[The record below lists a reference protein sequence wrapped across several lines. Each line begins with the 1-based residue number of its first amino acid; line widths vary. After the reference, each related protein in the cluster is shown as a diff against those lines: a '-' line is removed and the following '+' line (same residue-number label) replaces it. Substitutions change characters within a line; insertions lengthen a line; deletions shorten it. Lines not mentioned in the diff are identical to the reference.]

1 MAVPLM
7 FASSASFS
15 FLVWESIP
23 SPFSVHKIE
32 VGSTPS
38 GEEYMAPPLGRG
50 VWGLGSHLKLWG
62 CSRMEYQEGS
72 KTKKRTLRSHLSPWN
87 RPLLKLTTCELF
99 TAWSH
104 VMCMCLQIFIFAQV
118 VLCYVFVLQRLLKN
132 SLVGGWVLAKE
143 WNNPTVK
150 FIQISTHVSLLKQP

>member
-1 MAVPLM
+1 MFYCDYVTWLCLWCLPPQHHFPFLSGSPSLPL
-7 FASSASFS
+7 SQSTR
-15 FLVWESIP
+15 LRWKP
-23 SPFSVHKIE
+23 
-32 VGSTPS
+32 TPS

-104 VMCMCLQIFIFAQV
+104 VMCMCLQIFI
-118 VLCYVFVLQRLLKN
+118 LLKLSCVMFLFFKDFWRILWWGMGTCKRMKQSN
-132 SLVGGWVLAKE
+132 S
-143 WNNPTVK
+143 
-150 FIQISTHVSLLKQP
+150 

>member
-1 MAVPLM
+1 MAVPLL

-38 GEEYMAPPLGRG
+38 GEEYMTPPLGRG
-50 VWGLGSHLKLWG
+50 IWGRGSHLKPWG

-72 KTKKRTLRSHLSPWN
+72 KTKKRTLRSHLSPRN
-87 RPLLKLTTCELF
+87 KPLLKLTTCELF

-104 VMCMCLQIFIFAQV
+104 VCVCACIYLFLFKLSC
-118 VLCYVFVLQRLLKN
+118 VLFLFFKDFWRN
-132 SLVGGWVLAKE
+132 SLVRGMGICKR
-143 WNNPTVK
+143 
-150 FIQISTHVSLLKQP
+150 IKQSNS